1 MAILG
6 LSAGFHDAGATLI
19 SNQGKVLF
27 AGHAERYSGI
37 KNDANLNHELI
48 EDALSY
54 GEPHNVAWYERHWQK
69 RTRQLY
75 SGEWRKA
82 IDFSTTPK
90 SLVKP
95 FLGRVPIHSY
105 GHHLCH
111 AAAGFQTSPFKKAKV
126 IVVDAIGEWDTVS
139 VWDAWTEP
147 QILGKGI
154 ARYKKIWSQQY
165 PHSIGLYYSA
175 VTKYVGL
182 KPMEDEYILMG
193 MAAYG
198 KSYLTAYQEN
208 LKLVK
213 DEDLIEFA
221 DNFHA
226 GLDEDTFAGTGLSE
240 YDVAAGAQRVTEQL
254 LRNLFEK
261 HCTRQD
267 NVVFMGGVALN
278 CVANSMLSGHCK
290 NLWIMPNPGDCGSS
304 LGAAALQYGKKLQWD
319 GPYLGHDMGGE
330 YPVDA
335 VIGELM
341 TEKIVGVATGRAEF
355 GPRALGTRSL
365 LADPRG
371 EDIKDRVNE
380 IKRRQKFRPF
390 APMVLEEHAEDIFN
404 MHGDTNPY
412 MQGVYTVKQPE
423 LYPAIVHK
431 DGTARVQTVGKND
444 HPGVRALLEKWYFM
458 TGCPLLLN
466 TSLNIKG
473 EPMVNNRN
481 DADRFEKRYGV
492 KVCS

>member
-37 KNDANLNHELI
+37 KNDANLNDALI
-48 EDALSY
+48 EDACSY
-54 GEPHNVAWYERHWQK
+54 GEPNHIAWYENHWLK

-82 IDFSTTPK
+82 IDFSTTPQRIAK
-90 SLVKP
+90 RHHLWA
-95 FLGRVPIHSY
+95 PITSY
-105 GHHLCH
+105 GHHQCH
-111 AAAGFQTSPFKKAKV
+111 AAAGFQTSPFDRAKV
-126 IVVDAIGEWDTVS
+126 IVVDAIGEWDTIS
-139 VWDAWTEP
+139 VWDAWYEP
-147 QILGKGI
+147 QRLGKGK
-154 ARYKKIWSQQY
+154 ARYKKIWSQRY

-198 KSYLTAYQEN
+198 KSYLSAYEEN
-208 LKLVK
+208 LKLVDDDK
-213 DEDLIEFA
+213 AITFKDNLHTGIDED
-221 DNFHA
+221 H
-226 GLDEDTFAGTGLSE
+226 FAGTGLTE
-240 YDVAAGAQRVTEQL
+240 YDVAAGAQKVTEQL
-254 LRNLFEK
+254 LRNIFEK

-278 CVANSMLSGHCK
+278 CVANTMLSGHCR

-304 LGAAALQYGKKLQWD
+304 LGAAALMYGKRLQWN

-330 YPVDA
+330 YPVDL

-341 TEKIVGVATGRAEF
+341 SKKIVGVATGRAEF

-404 MHGDTNPY
+404 MHGGTNPY
-412 MQGVYTVKQPE
+412 MQGVYYVKNPE
-423 LYPAIVHK
+423 LYPAICHA

-473 EPMVNNRN
+473 EPMVNNRA
-481 DADRFEKRYGV
+481 DADRFEQRYGV